1 MGKASSSKKVARAAR
16 AGGRRGAGAPRQR
29 DVLFPGV
36 IGVIVVV
43 GIALVTFSAHSRKSA
58 SEIPPIVNQDH
69 WHAAY
74 GINICGKFQPNIP
87 QFESNIGI
95 HTHGDGV
102 IHIHPFSAGGS
113 GKNATLG
120 HFLDQTDVKL
130 TNDSLKING
139 KTYKVGKNQCD
150 GKDAELVV
158 AQWKDVQNTK
168 SKPAL
173 IRQDFNSVR
182 FLATGEG
189 YTIAFVKKGT
199 TDIPKP
205 PSAADLAAL
214 GSADAGAQATSTTAG
229 ANQSQSTTTAPANTT
244 TTAPAK
250 TATSKPGG

>member
-16 AGGRRGAGAPRQR
+16 AGGRRGSGAPRQR
-29 DVLFPGV
+29 DLLFPSV
-36 IGVIVVV
+36 IGVIVII

-74 GINICGKFQPNIP
+74 GIYICGKFQPNIP
-87 QFESNIGI
+87 QFESAIGI

-102 IHIHPFSAGGS
+102 IHIHPFSSGGS

-130 TNDSLKING
+130 TNDSLKVGG
-139 KTYKVGKNQCD
+139 KTYKVGKDKCD
-150 GKDAELVV
+150 GKAAELVV

-173 IRQDFNSVR
+173 FRQDFNGIR

-199 TDIPKP
+199 DIPKP

-214 GSADAGAQATSTTAG
+214 GATDAQQATSTTAP
-229 ANQSQSTTTAPANTT
+229 ANGSQSTTTAPSGATTTAPANTT
-244 TTAPAK
+244 T
-250 TATSKPGG
+250 SKPGG